1 MLTRHRLSA
10 LATTAALAAS
20 SGLLTAGPASAAVT
34 CASPVWKAEYFAN
47 TTLTG
52 TPKLTTCDL
61 AISENYGLGDPPGVT
76 LPKDNFSVR
85 WSVTRDFGS
94 GGPFTFTAEAQD
106 GIRVTLD
113 GVRRIDLWKN
123 VSTTQRK
130 TVGLAVPAGRHTLV
144 VSYATWTGAANVKF
158 GYAPVTSATYDKVR
172 PLAPAGA
179 SVAYDRTLGRA
190 TLKWAANKEMDLAGY
205 RVYRRLGTSA
215 AWARVSS
222 ATAAVTTTSFVNS
235 PPPTGQTYLYELRAV
250 DRAGNESPGGA
261 DLTVLSVDRTPTAA
275 PAGVTATDGD
285 GGVVLAWQPVAGAAT
300 YTVHRQRTGTADP
313 VAQVA
318 SGVTAATWKD
328 TTAAE
333 RTGYTYW
340 VSAVDAAGNTSPRT
354 AVTTTRGDH
363 APGAPTGLTV
373 VDSSNAVRQHTLRW
387 TAPADTDVVSYRIYR
402 NGGSSPLGTATGTA
416 YTDMHAVWHG
426 TTYRYT
432 VTAVDRAGHES
443 PASAEAVITTEG
455 DLVAPAPVTGVRAT
469 PREDGVLVE
478 WDASTE
484 PDLKRYEV
492 FRAEPYDDGDGGVV
506 WLAHRVEYLSKD
518 ATSFL
523 HPAVPDGETV
533 MYGVIA
539 VDRWENL
546 LDVTDPGLDWAEVT
560 ELGTPPAE

>member
-1 MLTRHRLSA
+1 MLTRTRLSA

-20 SGLLTAGPASAAVT
+20 GGLLTATPAAAAVT
-34 CASPVWKAEYFAN
+34 CTSPVWKAEYYAN

-52 TPKLTTCDL
+52 TPKLTACDS
-61 AISENYGLGDPPGVT
+61 AIAENYGLGNPAGVT

-94 GGPFTFTAEAQD
+94 GGPFTFAAEAQD

-123 VSTTQRK
+123 VSTTQKK
-130 TVGLAVPAGRHTLV
+130 TVNVTVPAGRHTVV

-158 GYAPVTSATYDKVR
+158 GYAPITSPTTDKIR

-179 SVAYDRTLGRA
+179 AVTYDRTLGRA

-205 RVYRRLGTSA
+205 RVYRRLSTSA
-215 AWARVSS
+215 TWTKVGS
-222 ATAAVTTTSFVNS
+222 ATSLVTAVSYADS

-250 DRAGNESPGGA
+250 DKAGNESPGGP
-261 DLTVLSVDRTPTAA
+261 DLTVVSVDRTPTAA
-275 PAGVTATDGD
+275 PAGVTATDGATS
-285 GGVVLAWQPVAGAAT
+285 VVLAWRPVTGAAK
-300 YTVHRQRTGTADP
+300 YTVHRQRTGTTDP

-318 SGVTAATWKD
+318 TGVTATTWKD
-328 TTAAE
+328 TAAAE

-354 AVTTTRGDH
+354 AISGTHGDY
-363 APGAPTGLTV
+363 APGAPKGLTV
-373 VDSSNAVRQHTLRW
+373 LDASNAVRQHDLRW
-387 TAPADTDVVSYRIYR
+387 TAPADTDVVSYNVYR
-402 NGGSSPLGTATGTA
+402 DGSLLGTASGTF
-416 YTDMHAVWHG
+416 YNDHSAVWHG
-426 TTYRYT
+426 TTYQYM

-455 DLVAPAPVTGVRAT
+455 DLIAPAAVTGVRAT

-492 FRAEPYDDGDGGVV
+492 YRAEKYDDGDGGFV

-523 HPAVPDGETV
+523 HPADADGETV
-533 MYGVIA
+533 MYGVLA
-539 VDRWENL
+539 VDQWENL
-546 LDVTDPGLDWAEVT
+546 LDVTDPSLNWAEVT

>member
-20 SGLLTAGPASAAVT
+20 GGLLTATPAAAAVT

-52 TPKLTTCDL
+52 TPKLTTCDS

-94 GGPFTFTAEAQD
+94 GGPFTFAAEAQD

-113 GVRRIDLWKN
+113 GVRKIDLWKN
-123 VSTTQRK
+123 VTTTQKK
-130 TVGLAVPAGRHTLV
+130 TVGLTVPAGRHTIV
-144 VSYATWTGAANVKF
+144 VSYATWTGAANVRF
-158 GYAPVTSATYDKVR
+158 GYAPVTSAAADKVR

-179 SVAYDRTLGRA
+179 GVTYDRTLGRA

-205 RVYRRLGTSA
+205 RVYRRLGTST
-215 AWARVSS
+215 AWTKVSS
-222 ATAAVTTTSFVNS
+222 ATAPVTTTSFVNS

-250 DRAGNESPGGA
+250 DRAGNESPGGP
-261 DLTVLSVDRTPTAA
+261 DLTVVSVDRTPTAA
-275 PAGVTATDGD
+275 PAGVTATDGAT
-285 GGVVLAWQPVAGAAT
+285 GTVLAWQPVTGAVK
-300 YTVHRQRTGTADP
+300 YTVHRRGTGTTDP
-313 VAQVA
+313 VTQVA
-318 SGVTAATWKD
+318 TGVTATTWKD
-328 TTAAE
+328 TTTAE
-333 RTGYTYW
+333 RTASTYW
-340 VSAVDAAGNTSPRT
+340 VSAVDAAGNTSART
-354 AVTTTRGDH
+354 AVTATRGDW
-363 APGAPTGLTV
+363 APGAPKGLTV
-373 VDSSNAVRQHTLRW
+373 VDASHAVRQHALSW
-387 TAPADTDVVSYRIYR
+387 TAPADTDVVSYNVYR
-402 NGGSSPLGTATGTA
+402 DGSLLRSVSGTSH
-416 YTDMHAVWHG
+416 TDMQAVRHG

-443 PASAEAVITTEG
+443 AASAEAVITTEG
-455 DLVAPAPVTGVRAT
+455 DLIAPAAVTGVRAT

-484 PDLKRYEV
+484 ADLKRYEV
-492 FRAEPYDDGDGGVV
+492 YRAEKYDDGDGGFV
-506 WLAHRVEYLSKD
+506 WLAHRVEYLSAD

-523 HPAVPDGETV
+523 HPADADGETV

-546 LDVTDPGLDWAEVT
+546 LDVTDSSLNWAEVT

>member
-1 MLTRHRLSA
+1 MTTRTRLSA

-20 SGLLTAGPASAAVT
+20 GGLLTATPATAAVS
-34 CASPVWKAEYFAN
+34 CASPAWKAEYFAN

-52 TPKLTTCDL
+52 TPKLTVCDN

-94 GGPFTFTAEAQD
+94 GGPFTFAAEAQD
-106 GIRVTLD
+106 GVRVTLD
-113 GVRRIDLWKN
+113 GVRKIDLWRN
-123 VSTTQRK
+123 VSTTQKK
-130 TVGLAVPAGRHTLV
+130 TVGLAVPAGRHSIV

-158 GYAPVTSATYDKVR
+158 GYTPVTSATYDKVR

-179 SVAYDRTLGRA
+179 SVTYDRTLNKA
-190 TLKWAANKEMDLAGY
+190 TLKWAPNKEMDLAGY
-205 RVYRRLGTSA
+205 RVYRRLGTSTT
-215 AWARVSS
+215 WTKVSS
-222 ATAAVTTTSFVNS
+222 ATTLVTTGPYVDS
-235 PPPTGQTYLYELRAV
+235 PAPTGQTYLYELRAV
-250 DRAGNESPGGA
+250 DKAGNESPGGA
-261 DLTVLSVDRTPTAA
+261 DLTVVSVDRTPTAA
-275 PAGVTATDGD
+275 PAAVTATDGAP
-285 GGVVLAWQPVAGAAT
+285 GVALAWQPVTDAVR
-300 YTVHRQRTGTADP
+300 YTVHRQRTGTTDP

-318 SGVTAATWKD
+318 TGVTATAWTD
-328 TTAAE
+328 TAAAE

-340 VSAVDAAGNTSPRT
+340 VAAVDAAGNTSPRT
-354 AVTTTRGDH
+354 AVTATHGDY

-387 TAPADTDVVSYRIYR
+387 TAPADTDVVSYKIYR
-402 NGGSSPLGTATGTA
+402 NGGVLGTASGTG

-426 TTYRYT
+426 TTYRYA
-432 VTAVDRAGHES
+432 VTAVDRAGNES
-443 PASAEAVITTEG
+443 PLSAEAVITTEG
-455 DLVAPAPVTGVRAT
+455 DLIAPAAVTGVRAT

-492 FRAEPYDDGDGGVV
+492 YRAEKYDDGDGGFV
-506 WLAHRVEYLSKD
+506 WLAHRVAYLSKD

-523 HPAVPDGETV
+523 HPADADGETV

-539 VDRWENL
+539 VDTWENL
-546 LDVTDPGLDWAEVT
+546 LRVDDPSLTWAEVT